1 MLKASS
7 IIWINVF
14 VLFQNVGYVANLLV
28 SRSPYEFGFVAK
40 ASSIPSCSGYIEGYN
55 TVVTDS
61 PTPPSSPPS
70 SSSTQPTSS
79 TQQPSSTTSSTTTT
93 ESQPSTT
100 PTTSLPPWTGAP
112 GTYNLPE
119 VIHKSILFYEA
130 QRSGALPSTNRI
142 PWRGD
147 SALGDQG
154 QNGEDLSGGWYD
166 AGDFVKFGFP
176 MAGSVTVLTYGL
188 LEFWDAYEA
197 SGELD
202 NMLDCIKWPLDYFIK
217 AHVSPDKFYG
227 QVGDGHVDH
236 AYWGRAEN
244 MNMHRPA
251 WYISGSEGKHGSDL
265 AGETAAAMAAGSIAF
280 RKYGQT
286 NYASELLLHATQ
298 LYDLAYNYRGRYSD
312 AITNA
317 AAFYK
322 SWGGYTDELAWG
334 ALWLFRATGDPQ
346 YMNNALEFYPSNTP
360 KFFDWDEKSAGALL
374 LFNSL
379 GDSALQARSAT
390 DLTRFLR
397 QWIDGTNGITY
408 TPKGLAW
415 GAQWGSLRYASNAA
429 FVAMVAAKQGILTNE
444 GRAFAES
451 QIHYALGDSGH
462 SFVCGFGVN
471 PPQRPHHSGS
481 SCPVNGPCGWGTFHD
496 PAPNPNI
503 LTGAL
508 VGGPDAQDNW
518 VDKRDDYISNEV
530 TTDYNAGF
538 QSAVAALYEL
548 TLR

>member
-1 MLKASS
+1 MR
-7 IIWINVF
+7 N
-14 VLFQNVGYVANLLV
+14 
-28 SRSPYEFGFVAK
+28 SPYEFGFRAK

-55 TVVTDS
+55 ADVTSS
-61 PTPPSSPPS
+61 PTASSSPS
-70 SSSTQPTSS
+70 SSAPPTTS
-79 TQQPSSTTSSTTTT
+79 TQQPSSTSSSTTT
-93 ESQPSTT
+93 SSNQPSSTSSSTTTSSNQTTST
-100 PTTSLPPWTGAP
+100 PTSRP
-112 GTYNLPE
+112 GQYNLPE
-119 VIHKSILFYEA
+119 VLHKSILFYEA
-130 QRSGALPSTNRI
+130 QRSGALPPTNRI

-147 SALGDQG
+147 SALSDQG
-154 QNGEDLSGGWYD
+154 QDGEDLTGGWYD
-166 AGDFVKFGFP
+166 AGDLVKFGFP

-202 NMLDCIKWPLDYFIK
+202 NMLDCIKWPLNYFIK

-227 QVGDGHVDH
+227 QVADGHLDH
-236 AYWGRAEN
+236 AYWGRAED
-244 MNMHRPA
+244 MDMQRPA
-251 WYISGSEGKHGSDL
+251 WYISGLEGKHGSDL

-280 RKYGQT
+280 RQYGQLD
-286 NYASELLLHATQ
+286 YANELLLHATQ

-312 AITNA
+312 SITNA
-317 AAFYK
+317 ADFYK
-322 SWGGYTDELAWG
+322 SWGGYNDELAWG
-334 ALWLFRATGDPQ
+334 ALWLFRATGEPQ
-346 YMNNALEFYPSNTP
+346 YMNKALEFYPTGTP
-360 KFFDWDEKSAGALL
+360 KFFDWDDKTAGALL

-379 GDSALQARSAT
+379 GDSTLQARSQG

-415 GAQWGSLRYASNAA
+415 GSQWGSLRYASNAA
-429 FVAMVAAKQGILTNE
+429 FVAMVAAKQGILTDE

-496 PAPNPNI
+496 PAPNPNV

-518 VDKRDDYISNEV
+518 QDQRDDFVSNEV

-538 QSAVAALYEL
+538 QSAVAALYQL
-548 TLR
+548 IL